1 MKVYPA
7 LTSIG
12 AGLVGEQQI
21 QVFMA
26 EHNRHNRQY
35 PTICIRQPLK
45 VGVQTALGAVAKY
58 LGIGIHSTGN
68 VRWPAETSVLC
79 IGDACE
85 QSRP

>member
-26 EHNRHNRQY
+26 GHNRHNRQY
-35 PTICIRQPLK
+35 PTMCIRQPLK
-45 VGVQTALGAVAKY
+45 VGVLTALGA
-58 LGIGIHSTGN
+58 GSQISGN
-68 VRWPAETSVLC
+68 
-79 IGDACE
+79 
-85 QSRP
+85 

>member
-26 EHNRHNRQY
+26 GHNRHNRQY
-35 PTICIRQPLK
+35 STMCIRQSLK
-45 VGVQTALGAVAKY
+45 VGVLTALGA
-58 LGIGIHSTGN
+58 GSQISGN
-68 VRWPAETSVLC
+68 
-79 IGDACE
+79 
-85 QSRP
+85 

>member
-45 VGVQTALGAVAKY
+45 VGVQTALGAGSQIAGNWDSLYRECAVA
-58 LGIGIHSTGN
+58 G
-68 VRWPAETSVLC
+68 
-79 IGDACE
+79 
-85 QSRP
+85 